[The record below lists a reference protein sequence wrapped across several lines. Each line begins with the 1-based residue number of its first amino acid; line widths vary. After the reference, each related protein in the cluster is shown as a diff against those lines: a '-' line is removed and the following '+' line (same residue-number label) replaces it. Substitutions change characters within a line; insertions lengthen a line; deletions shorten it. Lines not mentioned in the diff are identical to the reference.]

1 MNDNW
6 SSIAD
11 QHWKKFLPK
20 YYKSL
25 KKQGILEQQL
35 QRAGEDASEMI
46 ADLVTK
52 GLNPIEAR
60 EIVLPQ
66 FIYLT
71 PEKDQPKIFNDD
83 RDSDIPFEGYF
94 GF

>member
-25 KKQGILEQQL
+25 KKQGILEQEL
-35 QRAGEDASEMI
+35 QKAGEGATEMI
-46 ADLVTK
+46 AYLGER
-52 GLNPIEAR
+52 GLRPIEAR

-66 FIYLT
+66 FVYLT
-71 PEKDQPKIFNDD
+71 PESEQEEEKEPEIEWGLDG
-83 RDSDIPFEGYF
+83 RYYSD
-94 GF
+94 